1 MNRTRSLLL
10 WIQGIYTLLTAL
22 WGLLDIESF
31 MDVSGPK
38 TDVWL
43 VKTVSVLLVP
53 FSIFL
58 LLCNFYKMPAVP
70 VMVLAALTAAGLA
83 SIDFYYTANHTIRWV
98 YAVDGV
104 IESIF
109 LLVWLILFIKH
120 KDPDK

>member
-1 MNRTRSLLL
+1 
-10 WIQGIYTLLTAL
+10 
-22 WGLLDIESF
+22 
-31 MDVSGPK
+31 
-38 TDVWL
+38 
-43 VKTVSVLLVP
+43 
-53 FSIFL
+53 
-58 LLCNFYKMPAVP
+58 MPAVP